1 MRRRPAV
8 SDFSVDRSRWS
19 LRAAR
24 SSLLAGVLIMAMM
37 AGSVTPG
44 IAIQRSVDG
53 HQVDLDTT
61 LTVREVVEENRST
74 THDRTLEQ
82 LRVRAAVTLADWL
95 RFDSTTMGFNGGP
108 TMKADRSGIYNLNDV
123 FQDISPGAEF
133 EEAYFDL
140 RLPSLDLRLGKQK
153 LAWGKL
159 DRNQPNDLI
168 NTMSYS
174 DPLMLDETERKI
186 GVPAVQASYDLPP
199 ASVLPDESRL
209 TAVWVPQYVP
219 YRFPLAGCQVHGTTS
234 ACSIER
240 WFPPAAVP
248 ATTINVP
255 ANIGGF
261 GTPAFSAPIG
271 FQVQNEPSP
280 SWRFAN
286 NEIALRYSA
295 MVRDIDVALY
305 YFHGFDPEPAFNLT
319 ATAFGN
325 PIHLK
330 DLSAVTTLTP
340 EFHHIDAEGA
350 DFAYA
355 FDRLTV
361 RGEGAFIAGRPFP
374 RDLNNLVTNPQE
386 LAQPI
391 ADALRQLA
399 TGAGSA
405 NVALPPSFAVRDTV
419 EWGLGGDYTY
429 EGYLL
434 LLQVNQTD
442 VLHNDLN
449 LLIKNVD
456 TRLLANL
463 RKNFLSERLQAQ
475 LIAIQA
481 CESDYT
487 ILRPRLRYQLT
498 DELTGEIGYLFI
510 AGRSHSVGGQYG
522 RNDQGWFRL
531 EYRI

>member
-209 TAVWVPQYVP
+209 SAVWVPQYVP